1 MAFNQQEVFLSYARE
16 NLEVALKLRND
27 LIKNGISVWL
37 DDEDIIVGEKWRNK
51 IKEQINQT
59 NFFITLVSSVS
70 INKKDG
76 YVQEEIDMALNLL
89 SQKTR
94 DEFVV
99 LPVRI
104 DDCNIPEKL
113 SKIHMID
120 VFPNHDGYT
129 KGLKK
134 LIISIWK
141 YKKEKNLEIIG
152 FDLGHGETAIAV
164 TKLSSIAEPQIVDIN
179 GKKSTITAVALSS
192 EGILIGEDA
201 YCSDTSVNLD
211 IFFKSPKLN
220 DPNVNK
226 PLKLFVEKCLEILQ
240 KGKAKL
246 DQDTWFFVGCPSG
259 WTESY
264 IKNYEQ
270 VLQEAGMTNVCV
282 RSESRAAFL
291 EAKETGRLSES
302 LTKLPDS
309 LLIIDIGSSTTD
321 FTTVANSEESPL
333 DFGNNLGCSLLDIAI
348 FERALKSLSTEDQE
362 KLNYLFSL
370 NFALKAKCLLKC
382 REVKEKYFSKE
393 NEDSWIKSPAKG
405 VEILDIADEIEN
417 IYFEIKIY
425 KQDMEEILNSPLDK
439 LQGKTW
445 KEMFADTLRVCR
457 DLKEFQLPEL
467 ILMTGGG
474 SRMLFTSEICKS
486 IFPESKVIVGL
497 EPALSVAKG
506 LALLGRI
513 DFKIKSFKAEVDDF
527 IEDREDIDIIIDEA
541 LPKLIEELTSSLAL
555 EFLKNIH
562 KCILDWR
569 DGNVETLETLE
580 KLFQSSNLIYLN
592 NESQNI
598 ININLKDWLA
608 YLGSQIESLTSD
620 ICDKYRISRTT
631 FNISLNHQNLNLDYL
646 GKIEITEIIYSAIL
660 YKLNINDSFLK
671 IVGALLASIF
681 IGSVI
686 EVLSG
691 ISRLAKNFKK
701 WNIPIDF
708 RKSLLNDVKIKYA
721 MEKVDNE
728 IKGKIKEELIEVLDR
743 KETREQISKYVRDVL
758 YQQAEIASVV
768 IRRAETKF
776 LQNTNLRK

>member
-16 NLEVALKLRND
+16 NLNIALKLRDD
-27 LIKNGISVWL
+27 LIKNGVSVWL
-37 DDEDIIVGEKWRNK
+37 DDDNLIGGEKWRNK
-51 IKEQINQT
+51 IREQINQT
-59 NFFITLVSSVS
+59 SFFITLVSSISV
-70 INKKDG
+70 NKKDG
-76 YVQEEIDMALNLL
+76 YVQEEIDMALKLL

-104 DDCNIPEKL
+104 DNCNIPEKL
-113 SKIHMID
+113 SRIHIID
-120 VFPNHDGYT
+120 IFPNHDGYE

-134 LIISIWK
+134 VIISIWK
-141 YKKEKNLEIIG
+141 HKKEKNLEIIG

-179 GKKSTITAVALSS
+179 GKKSTITAVSLSS

-211 IFFKSPKLN
+211 IFFKSYKL
-220 DPNVNK
+220 DAPNVNK
-226 PLKLFVEKCLEILQ
+226 PIKLFVEKCLELLR

-264 IKNYEQ
+264 IKSYEE
-270 VLQEAGMTNVCV
+270 VLQEAGMSNVCV
-282 RSESRAAFL
+282 RPESRAAFL

-321 FTTVANSEESPL
+321 FTIVKNSEESPL

-348 FERALKSLSTEDQE
+348 FDRALKSLSSEVQE
-362 KLNYLFSL
+362 KLNDLFSL
-370 NFALKAKCLLKC
+370 SFALKAKCLLKC
-382 REVKEKYFSKE
+382 REVKERYFSKE
-393 NEDSWIKSPAKG
+393 NEDSWIKSPVKG
-405 VEILDIADEIEN
+405 VEILDIANEIET
-417 IYFEIKIY
+417 IYFEVKIY
-425 KQDMEEILNSPLDK
+425 KKDMEEILNSPLNK
-439 LQGKTW
+439 LQDKTW

-474 SRMLFTSEICKS
+474 SRMLFTSEICKRV
-486 IFPESKVIVGL
+486 FPESKVIVGL

-513 DFKIKSFKAEVDDF
+513 DFKIRSFKAEVDEF
-527 IEDREDIDIIIDEA
+527 IEDKEDIDIIIDKA
-541 LPKLIEELTSSLAL
+541 LPKLLEELTSCLAV
-555 EFLKNIH
+555 EFLKNIQ
-562 KCILDWR
+562 KCIINWR
-569 DGNVETLETLE
+569 DGNVETLEELE
-580 KLFQSSNLIYLN
+580 KLFQINNLTYFN

-598 ININLKDWLA
+598 IDANLKDWLA

-646 GKIEITEIIYSAIL
+646 GTIEITEIIYSAIF
-660 YKLNINDSFLK
+660 YKLNINSVFMN
-671 IVGALLASIF
+671 VVTALVATIF
-681 IGSVI
+681 IGAIV
-686 EVLSG
+686 ELLQA
-691 ISRLAKNFKK
+691 ISKLTNNLKK
-701 WNIPIDF
+701 WNIPIDY
-708 RKSLLNDVKIKYA
+708 RKRLLNDVKIKYA
-721 MEKVDNE
+721 IEKVNSE
-728 IKGKIKEELIEVLDR
+728 IKEKIKKELIEVLDR
-743 KETREQISKYVRDVL
+743 RETREQISKYVRDVL

-768 IRRAETKF
+768 IRRAETIPQRLK
-776 LQNTNLRK
+776 